1 MPTPFQLPP
10 LPDLPILAALPALR
24 TALATNARVVL
35 EAPPGAGKTTVV
47 PLVLLAAEWR
57 DPADKILV
65 LEPRQLAVRGAAAR
79 LAQLLGEPVGRTIGY
94 RVRLDSKVSQ
104 DTRVEVITEGI
115 LTRMIQ
121 DDPALEGVAAVVF
134 DEFHE
139 RSLNADLGLA
149 LTLDAQA
156 VLRPELR
163 ILIMSA
169 TLEAQRLGQW
179 LPAPMVSS
187 AGFLFPIETHY
198 LDPRRAAALPNRPRE
213 RLAELVP
220 RQVREALQKHAGDVL
235 VFLPGV
241 ADLQRVANKLT
252 DSLPDDTDLHLL
264 HGELPLEAQDA
275 ALRPARA
282 GRRKVILATSI
293 AETSLTIK
301 GVRVVVDGGYARVPR
316 FLPRTGFTTLETV
329 PVARAAAD
337 QRRGRAGR
345 LAPGTCYRLW
355 TEAEHHQLP
364 AHRPPEI
371 QTADL
376 SSLALEMALWGDSD
390 LRWIDAPPAAALGQ
404 ARELLVRLGALVIKN
419 SELIINNSVSP
430 LQLQQVEKQQNGASN
445 LQATSQD
452 DLAKIAEKNRVAN
465 NPITATAELLITN
478 YQLLITPTSHGRQ
491 LAKLGLPPRLGHLVV
506 RGQEL
511 QHGPAAA
518 ALAAL
523 LAERDLLRW
532 AAPTDTRPAPPDLR
546 LRLEALASG
555 RPPLPGL
562 ALHHATLHRVR
573 DVARHLQSRLGKSQS
588 SPAQHLTNSP
598 VGLLT
603 ALAYPDRIAQ
613 RETDGR
619 LRLITGQRVELRTE
633 DVDPQATFFAV
644 AHLAGQAATPRAT
657 LAAQLT
663 REELET
669 AFAEQITTT
678 DEVRFDPTTN
688 RVTGRRMR
696 RLGALL
702 LGETVIG
709 QPDAALVSQALL
721 GYLQEAGLSKLNWT
735 AGARQLQQ
743 RLQFVQ
749 YHFGTTSETEL
760 QNTDNQVRPPN
771 NPPTLTPAYPPTLP
785 YWPDFSDA
793 ALLADLPT
801 WLGPH
806 LAGLKTLDQVQR
818 LDLTEPLLARL
829 PGGWPQRQEL
839 DRLAPA
845 ALEVPSGSHITLD
858 YADPA
863 APVLAVKLQ
872 ELFGLTET
880 PAVGGGRVPL
890 LLHLLSPGGR
900 PAQVTRDLRS
910 FWEKGYFE
918 VRKDLK
924 GRYPKHPWP
933 DKPMEHIPTRLTKK
947 RLGNS

>member
-1 MPTPFQLPP
+1 M
-10 LPDLPILAALPALR
+10 
-24 TALATNARVVL
+24 
-35 EAPPGAGKTTVV
+35 
-47 PLVLLAAEWR
+47 LAAEWR
-57 DPADKILV
+57 GPQDKILV

-104 DTRVEVITEGI
+104 ATRVEVITEGI

-149 LTLDAQA
+149 LALDAQA

-163 ILIMSA
+163 ILLMSA

-179 LPAPMVSS
+179 LPAPVVSS
-187 AGFLFPIETHY
+187 AGFLFPIDTHY
-198 LDPRRAAALPNRPRE
+198 LDPRRAAALPNRPGE
-213 RLAELVP
+213 RLATLVP
-220 RQVREALQKHAGDVL
+220 AQVRAALGAHAVGDVL

-241 ADLQRVANKLT
+241 ADLQRCARAL
-252 DSLPDDTDLHLL
+252 DSLPDDIDLHLL
-264 HGELPLEAQDA
+264 HGELPLDAQDA

-293 AETSLTIK
+293 AETSLTIE
-301 GVRVVVDGGYARVPR
+301 GVRVVVDGGFARVPR
-316 FLPRTGFTTLETV
+316 FVPRTGFTTLETV

-364 AHRPPEI
+364 AHRAPEI
-371 QTADL
+371 QAADL
-376 SSLALEMALWGDSD
+376 SALALELALWGTTNPAD
-390 LRWIDAPPAAALGQ
+390 LRWLDAPPTAAYAQ
-404 ARELLVRLGALVIKN
+404 AQELLVRLGALEAIKN
-419 SELIINNSVSP
+419 EELKIKNESFSNSSNAESKPGQPTFNSQFLIFNSP
-430 LQLQQVEKQQNGASN
+430 LK
-445 LQATSQD
+445 
-452 DLAKIAEKNRVAN
+452 
-465 NPITATAELLITN
+465 PTA
-478 YQLLITPTSHGRQ
+478 HGRQ
-491 LAKLGLPPRLGHLVV
+491 LARLGLPPRLGHLVV

-511 QHGPAAA
+511 GQGPAAT

-532 AAPTDTRPAPPDLR
+532 ATPNDPRPLPPDLR

-555 RPPLPGL
+555 RAPLPGL
-562 ALHHATLHRVR
+562 ALHPATLQRVR
-573 DVARHLQSRLGKSQS
+573 DVARHLQSRQGPKGHLLIQS
-588 SPAQHLTNSP
+588 FTHSPI
-598 VGLLT
+598 GLLT
-603 ALAYPDRIAQ
+603 ALAYPDRVAQ

-619 LRLITGQRVELRTE
+619 LRLATGQRVELRTE
-633 DVDPQATFFAV
+633 DVDPQAEFFAV
-644 AHLAGQAATPRAT
+644 AHLAGTAAAPRAT
-657 LAAQLT
+657 LAAPVS

-678 DEVRFDPTTN
+678 DEVRYDPVAA
-688 RVTGRRMR
+688 RVTGRRVR
-696 RLGALL
+696 RLGALRL
-702 LGETVIG
+702 AETVIG
-709 QPDAALVSQALL
+709 QPDAALVAGALVA
-721 GYLQEAGLSKLNWT
+721 YLQEAGLGKLNWT
-735 AGARQLQQ
+735 PGARQLQQ
-743 RLQFVQ
+743 RLEFLRH
-749 YHFGTTSETEL
+749 HFPGPNGAENQSFPANQTLT
-760 QNTDNQVRPPN
+760 TDNQQLISN
-771 NPPTLTPAYPPTLP
+771 NEQLITSWPASDEATLLRELP
-785 YWPDFSDA
+785 Q
-793 ALLADLPT
+793 

-806 LAGLKTLDQVQR
+806 LAGLKSLDQVQR

-829 PGGWPQRQEL
+829 PGGWAQRQAL
-839 DRLAPA
+839 DRLAPT
-845 ALEVPSGSHITLD
+845 ALEVPSGSHVTLD
-858 YADPA
+858 YSEAA

-880 PAVGGGRVPL
+880 PTVAGGRVPL

-910 FWEKGYFE
+910 FWEKGYFD

-924 GRYPKHPWP
+924 GRYPRHPWP
-933 DKPMEHIPTRLTKK
+933 DKPMEHIPTKLTKK
-947 RLGNS
+947 RLENL

>member
-1 MPTPFQLPP
+1 MNPAFILPP
-10 LPDLPILAALPALR
+10 LPDLPIIAALPALR
-24 TALATNARVVL
+24 AALASHSRVVL

-47 PLVLLAAEWR
+47 PLELLAAEWR
-57 DPADKILV
+57 APQDKILV

-94 RVRLDSKVSQ
+94 RVRLDSKVSRE
-104 DTRVEVITEGI
+104 TRVEVITEGI

-149 LTLDAQA
+149 LALDAKA

-179 LPAPMVSS
+179 LPAPVVSS
-187 AGFLFPIETHY
+187 AGFLLPIDTHY
-198 LDPRRAAALPNRPRE
+198 LDPRRTSALPNKPAE

-220 RQVREALQKHAGDVL
+220 AQVRLALNTHAEGDIL

-241 ADLQRVANKLT
+241 GDLQRSARKLT
-252 DSLPDDTDLHLL
+252 DSLPDHVDLHLL
-264 HGELPLEAQDA
+264 HGELPLETQDA
-275 ALRPARA
+275 ALRPGRS

-293 AETSLTIK
+293 AETSLTIE
-301 GVRVVVDGGYARVPR
+301 GVRVVIDGGFARVPR
-316 FLPRTGFTTLETV
+316 FVPRTGFTTLETV

-355 TEAEHHQLP
+355 TEAEHHNLP

-371 QTADL
+371 HTADL
-376 SSLALEMALWGDSD
+376 SGLALELALWGTADPNG
-390 LRWIDAPPAAALGQ
+390 LRWLDVPPTAAFAQ
-404 ARELLVRLGALVIKN
+404 AQELLLRLGALEGIKN
-419 SELIINNSVSP
+419 DELKIKNGAAGNTEAAIKASNESPLFNSQFLIFNSVTKP
-430 LQLQQVEKQQNGASN
+430 
-445 LQATSQD
+445 
-452 DLAKIAEKNRVAN
+452 
-465 NPITATAELLITN
+465 TA
-478 YQLLITPTSHGRQ
+478 HGRK
-491 LAKLGLPPRLGHLVV
+491 LAALGLPPRLGHLVV
-506 RGQEL
+506 RGKEL
-511 QHGPAAA
+511 GHGAAAA

-562 ALHHATLHRVR
+562 ALHHATLQRVR
-573 DVARHLQSRLGKSQS
+573 DVARNLTSRLGLKSSTSAHQIIN
-588 SPAQHLTNSP
+588 ASP

-603 ALAYPDRIAQ
+603 ALAYPDRLAQ
-613 RETDGR
+613 RETHDR
-619 LRLITGQRVELRTE
+619 LRLVTGQRVSLNTT

-644 AHLAGQAATPRAT
+644 AHLAGTASAPRAT
-657 LAAQLT
+657 LAAPLGQD
-663 REELET
+663 ELEL
-669 AFAEQITTT
+669 AFADQIMTTE
-678 DEVRFDPTTN
+678 EVRYDPVAQ
-688 RVTGRRMR
+688 RVTGRRVR

-702 LGETVIG
+702 LEEKVIG
-709 QPDAALVSQALL
+709 QPNPALVARALL
-721 GYLQEAGLSKLNWT
+721 AYLQEAGLGKLNWT
-735 AGARQLQQ
+735 THARQLQQ
-743 RLQFVQ
+743 RLEFLRQ
-749 YHFGTTSETEL
+749 HFPGSEASDVTGE
-760 QNTDNQVRPPN
+760 PWPAFSEE
-771 NPPTLTPAYPPTLP
+771 TLTQE
-785 YWPDFSDA
+785 
-793 ALLADLPT
+793 LAE

-806 LAGLKTLDQVQR
+806 LTGLKTLADVQR

-829 PGGWPQRQEL
+829 PGGWAQRQAL
-839 DRLAPA
+839 DRLAPP
-845 ALEVPSGSHITLD
+845 ALEVPSGSHVTLD
-858 YADPA
+858 YSDPA

-880 PAVGGGRVPL
+880 PAVAGGRVPL

-910 FWEKGYFE
+910 FWERGYFD

-924 GRYPKHPWP
+924 GRYPRHPWP
-933 DKPMEHIPTRLTKK
+933 DKPMEHIPTKLTKK
-947 RLGNS
+947 RLGM

>member
-1 MPTPFQLPP
+1 MPNAFVLPP
-10 LPDLPILAALPALR
+10 LPDLPILAALPELR
-24 TALATNARVVL
+24 AALAAHSRVVL

-47 PLVLLAAEWR
+47 PLELLAAKWR
-57 DPADKILV
+57 NPDDKILV

-94 RVRLDSKVSQ
+94 RVRLDSKVSKE
-104 DTRVEVITEGI
+104 TRVEVITEGI

-121 DDPALEGVAAVVF
+121 EDPALEGVAAVVF

-149 LTLDAQA
+149 LALDAQA

-169 TLEAQRLGQW
+169 TLEAKRLGEW
-179 LPAPMVSS
+179 LPAPVVSS
-187 AGFLFPIETHY
+187 AGFLFPIDTHY
-198 LDPRRAAALPNRPRE
+198 LDPRRTSSLPNKPNE

-220 RQVREALQKHAGDVL
+220 AQVKLALNTHPEGDIL

-241 ADLQRVANKLT
+241 GDLQRSARKLE
-252 DSLPDDTDLHLL
+252 SLPDHIDLHLL
-264 HGELPLEAQDA
+264 HGELPLETQDA
-275 ALRPARA
+275 ALRPAKA

-293 AETSLTIK
+293 AETSLTIE
-301 GVRVVVDGGYARVPR
+301 GVRVVIDGGFARVPR
-316 FLPRTGFTTLETV
+316 FVPRTGFTTLETV

-345 LAPGTCYRLW
+345 LGPGTCYRLW
-355 TEAEHHQLP
+355 TEAEHHNLP

-371 QTADL
+371 HTADL
-376 SSLALEMALWGDSD
+376 SSLALELALWGAAEPTS
-390 LRWIDAPPAAALGQ
+390 LRWLDVPPTAAFGQ
-404 ARELLVRLGALVIKN
+404 ARELLLRLGALVGYEGTRVGGYEGIAAD
-419 SELIINNSVSP
+419 SPVS
-430 LQLQQVEKQQNGASN
+430 
-445 LQATSQD
+445 
-452 DLAKIAEKNRVAN
+452 
-465 NPITATAELLITN
+465 
-478 YQLLITPTSHGRQ
+478 TPTLLPSYPPTLKPTAHGRK
-491 LAKLGLPPRLGHLVV
+491 LAALGLPPRLGHLVV

-511 QHGPAAA
+511 GHGAAA
-518 ALAAL
+518 ASLAAL

-532 AAPTDTRPAPPDLR
+532 AAPTDTRSAPPDLR
-546 LRLEALASG
+546 LRLEALATG

-562 ALHHATLHRVR
+562 ALHHATLQRVR
-573 DVARHLQSRLGKSQS
+573 DVARNLTGRLGKTGN
-588 SPAQHLTNSP
+588 SPIHSFTHSP

-603 ALAYPDRIAQ
+603 ALAYPDRLAQ
-613 RETDGR
+613 RETPDR
-619 LRLITGQRVELRTE
+619 LRLVTGQRVSLNTT

-644 AHLAGQAATPRAT
+644 AHLAGTASAPRAT
-657 LAAQLT
+657 LAAPLGQD
-663 REELET
+663 ELEL
-669 AFAEQITTT
+669 AFADQITTT
-678 DEVRFDPTTN
+678 DEVRYDPATQ
-688 RVTGRRMR
+688 RVAGRRMR

-702 LGETVIG
+702 LDEKVIG
-709 QPDAALVSQALL
+709 QPDAALVARALL
-721 GYLQEAGLSKLNWT
+721 DYLQEAGVSKLNWT
-735 AGARQLQQ
+735 PAARQLQQ
-743 RLQFVQ
+743 RLEFLRL
-749 YHFGTTSETEL
+749 HFPTAETGL
-760 QNTDNQVRPPN
+760 TTDNEQ
-771 NPPTLTPAYPPTLP
+771 PTTIHWPAFDDATL
-785 YWPDFSDA
+785 A
-793 ALLADLPT
+793 RELAD

-806 LAGLKTLDQVQR
+806 LTGLKTLDQVQR
-818 LDLTEPLLARL
+818 LDLYEPLLARL
-829 PGGWPQRQEL
+829 PGGWQQRQEL

-858 YADPA
+858 YSDPA

-880 PAVGGGRVPL
+880 PTVAAGRVPL

-924 GRYPKHPWP
+924 GRYPRHPWP

-947 RLGNS
+947 RLG

>member
-1 MPTPFQLPP
+1 MPAFRLPP
-10 LPDLPILAALPALR
+10 FPQLPILDALPALR
-24 TALATNARVVL
+24 AALATSPRVVL

-47 PLVLLAAEWR
+47 PLELLTADWR

-65 LEPRQLAVRGAAAR
+65 LEPRQLAARAAAAR
-79 LAQLLGEPVGRTIGY
+79 LAQLLGEPVGQTVGY
-94 RVRLDSKVSQ
+94 RVRLDSKVSKA
-104 DTRVEVITEGI
+104 TRIEVITEGI

-121 DDPALEGVAAVVF
+121 DDPALEGVACVVF

-149 LTLDAQA
+149 LALDAQA

-163 ILIMSA
+163 ILLMSA

-179 LPAPMVSS
+179 LPAPVVSS
-187 AGFLFPIETHY
+187 AGFLFPIETFY
-198 LDPRRAAALPNRPRE
+198 LDPRRAAALPTKPGE
-213 RLAELVP
+213 RLAEAVP
-220 RQVREALQKHAGDVL
+220 PQVRQALVQHAGDVL

-241 ADLQRVANKLT
+241 GDLQRVARRLEN
-252 DSLPDDTDLHLL
+252 SLPDDTELHLL
-264 HGELPLEAQDA
+264 HGELPLETQNQ
-275 ALRPARA
+275 ALQPARN

-293 AETSLTIK
+293 AETSLTIE
-301 GVRVVVDGGYARVPR
+301 GVRVVIDGGFARVPR
-316 FLPRTGFTTLETV
+316 FVPRTGFTTLETV

-355 TEAEHHQLP
+355 TEAEHHNLP
-364 AHRPPEI
+364 AHRAPEI

-376 SSLALEMALWGDSD
+376 SSLVLEMALWGAQEPTS
-390 LRWIDAPPAAALGQ
+390 LRWIDVPPTAAVGQ
-404 ARELLVRLGALVIKN
+404 ARELLVRLGALEGVKSSGLRVKGFEESEAMTHSAEDPILN
-419 SELIINNSVSP
+419 SQPLTLNSSKP
-430 LQLQQVEKQQNGASN
+430 
-445 LQATSQD
+445 
-452 DLAKIAEKNRVAN
+452 
-465 NPITATAELLITN
+465 
-478 YQLLITPTSHGRQ
+478 TPHGRK
-491 LAKLGLPPRLGHLVV
+491 LAALGLPPRLGHLVV

-511 QHGPAAA
+511 GHGPAAA

-532 AAPTDTRPAPPDLR
+532 DQPNDPRPLPPDLR

-562 ALHHATLHRVR
+562 ALHHATLQRVR
-573 DVARHLQSRLGKSQS
+573 DVARNLTGRLKSGIASADVPS
-588 SPAQHLTNSP
+588 SSTSAHQTISTSSI
-598 VGLLT
+598 GLLT
-603 ALAYPDRIAQ
+603 ALAYPDRLAQ
-613 RETDGR
+613 RETHDR
-619 LRLITGQRVELRTE
+619 LRLITGQRVSLKTE
-633 DVDPQATFFAV
+633 DVDAQAEFFAV
-644 AHLAGQAATPRAT
+644 AHLAGTSAAPKAM
-657 LAAQLT
+657 LAASIS

-669 AFAEQITTT
+669 AFAEQIMTSE
-678 DEVRFDPTTN
+678 EVRFDPATQ
-688 RVTGRRMR
+688 RVTGRRVR

-702 LGETVIG
+702 LAESVIG
-709 QPDAALVSQALL
+709 QPDGALVAQALVAH
-721 GYLQEAGLSKLNWT
+721 LQETGLHKLNWS
-735 AGARQLQQ
+735 ARARQLQQ
-743 RLQFVQ
+743 RLEFLRQHLGQ
-749 YHFGTTSETEL
+749 LAMNNEQLSSNNQRPIPNT
-760 QNTDNQVRPPN
+760 QN
-771 NPPTLTPAYPPTLP
+771 PTPDL
-785 YWPDFSDA
+785 WPDFSDA
-793 ALLADLPT
+793 ALLADLPA

-806 LAGLKTLDQVQR
+806 LLGLKTLDQVQR
-818 LDLTEPLLARL
+818 LDLHDFLLDRL

-858 YADPA
+858 YSDPA

-880 PAVGGGRVPL
+880 PTVGGGRVPL

-924 GRYPKHPWP
+924 GKYPRHPWP

-947 RLGNS
+947 RLGHGS

>member
-1 MPTPFQLPP
+1 MPNAFVLPP
-10 LPDLPILAALPALR
+10 LPDLPIIAALPELR
-24 TALATNARVVL
+24 AALAAHSRVVL

-47 PLVLLAAEWR
+47 PLELLAAEWR
-57 DPADKILV
+57 NPEDKILV

-94 RVRLDSKVSQ
+94 RVRLDSKVSRE
-104 DTRVEVITEGI
+104 TRVEVITEGI

-149 LTLDAQA
+149 LALDAQA

-179 LPAPMVSS
+179 LPAPVVSS

-198 LDPRRAAALPNRPRE
+198 LDPRRAAALPNKPNE

-220 RQVREALQKHAGDVL
+220 AQVKAALNAHPEGDIL

-241 ADLQRVANKLT
+241 GDLQRSARKLE
-252 DSLPDDTDLHLL
+252 SLPDHVDLHLL

-275 ALRPARA
+275 ALRPVGS

-293 AETSLTIK
+293 AETSLTIE
-301 GVRVVVDGGYARVPR
+301 GVRVVIDGGFARVPR
-316 FLPRTGFTTLETV
+316 FVPRTGFTTLETV

-355 TEAEHHQLP
+355 TEAEHHNLP

-371 QTADL
+371 HTADL
-376 SSLALEMALWGDSD
+376 SSLALELALWGATEPTS
-390 LRWIDAPPAAALGQ
+390 LRWLDVPPAAAFAQ
-404 ARELLVRLGALVIKN
+404 ATELLLRLGALIAD
-419 SELIINNSVSP
+419 S
-430 LQLQQVEKQQNGASN
+430 
-445 LQATSQD
+445 TT
-452 DLAKIAEKNRVAN
+452 AK
-465 NPITATAELLITN
+465 P
-478 YQLLITPTSHGRQ
+478 TPHGRQ
-491 LAKLGLPPRLGHLVV
+491 LAALGLPPRLGHLVV

-511 QHGPAAA
+511 GHGPAAA
-518 ALAAL
+518 SLAAL

-532 AAPTDTRPAPPDLR
+532 AALTDTRPAPPDLR

-555 RPPLPGL
+555 RLPLPGL
-562 ALHHATLHRVR
+562 ALHHATLQRAR
-573 DVARHLQSRLGKSQS
+573 DVARNLTGRLGKSAS
-588 SPAQHLTNSP
+588 SPTYSIAQAP

-603 ALAYPDRIAQ
+603 ALAYPDRLAQ
-613 RETDGR
+613 RETHDR
-619 LRLITGQRVELRTE
+619 LRLVTGQRVSLNTT

-644 AHLAGQAATPRAT
+644 AHLAGTASAPRAT
-657 LAAQLT
+657 LAAPLGQD
-663 REELET
+663 ELEL
-669 AFAEQITTT
+669 AFADQITTT
-678 DEVRFDPTTN
+678 DEVRYDAASQ
-688 RVTGRRMR
+688 RVTGRRVR

-702 LGETVIG
+702 LDEKIIG
-709 QPDAALVSQALL
+709 QPDAALVARALL
-721 GYLQEAGLSKLNWT
+721 DYLQEAGVSKLNWT
-735 AGARQLQQ
+735 PAARQLQQ
-743 RLQFVQ
+743 RLEFLRQ
-749 YHFGTTSETEL
+749 HFPATESSE
-760 QNTDNQVRPPN
+760 PW
-771 NPPTLTPAYPPTLP
+771 PAYDDATL
-785 YWPDFSDA
+785 A
-793 ALLADLPT
+793 EEMAE

-806 LAGLKTLDQVQR
+806 LNGLKTLDQVQR
-818 LDLTEPLLARL
+818 LDLYEPLLARL
-829 PGGWPQRQEL
+829 PGGWNQRQEL

-858 YADPA
+858 YSDPA

-880 PAVGGGRVPL
+880 PTVAAGRVAL

-924 GRYPKHPWP
+924 GRYPRHPWP

-947 RLGNS
+947 RLGQ

>member
-1 MPTPFQLPP
+1 MNKPFVLPP
-10 LPDLPILAALPALR
+10 LPDLPIIAALPALR
-24 TALATNARVVL
+24 AALATNSRVVL

-47 PLVLLAAEWR
+47 PLELLAAEWR
-57 DPADKILV
+57 HPGDKILV

-94 RVRLDSKVSQ
+94 RVRLDSKVSK

-149 LTLDAQA
+149 LALDAQA

-179 LPAPMVSS
+179 LPAPVVSS
-187 AGFLFPIETHY
+187 AGFLFPIDTHY
-198 LDPRRAAALPNRPRE
+198 LDPRRASALPNKPNE

-220 RQVREALQKHAGDVL
+220 KQVREALATHEGDIL

-241 ADLQRVANKLT
+241 GDLQRSVRKLE
-252 DSLPDDTDLHLL
+252 SLADNIDLHLL
-264 HGELPLEAQDA
+264 HGELPLETQDA
-275 ALRPARA
+275 ALRPAKA

-293 AETSLTIK
+293 AETSLTIE
-301 GVRVVVDGGYARVPR
+301 GVRVVIDGGFARVPR
-316 FLPRTGFTTLETV
+316 FVPRTGFTTLETV

-345 LAPGTCYRLW
+345 LGPGTCYRLW
-355 TEAEHHQLP
+355 TEAEHHHLP

-371 QTADL
+371 HTADL
-376 SSLALEMALWGDSD
+376 SSLALELALWGATEPTS
-390 LRWIDAPPAAALGQ
+390 LRWLDVPPAAAFSQ
-404 ARELLVRLGALVIKN
+404 AQELLVRLGAL
-419 SELIINNSVSP
+419 SELKVRSEELRVDANSPTLHSS
-430 LQLQQVEKQQNGASN
+430 LLTFNS
-445 LQATSQD
+445 
-452 DLAKIAEKNRVAN
+452 AK
-465 NPITATAELLITN
+465 P
-478 YQLLITPTSHGRQ
+478 TPHGRK
-491 LAKLGLPPRLGHLVV
+491 LAALGLPPRLGHLVV

-511 QHGPAAA
+511 GHGAAA
-518 ALAAL
+518 ASLAAL

-546 LRLEALASG
+546 LRLEALQSG

-562 ALHHATLHRVR
+562 ALHHATLQRVR
-573 DVARHLQSRLGKSQS
+573 DVARNLTGRLGKPAHPPTHQS
-588 SPAQHLTNSP
+588 THPP

-603 ALAYPDRIAQ
+603 ALAYPDRLAQ
-613 RETDGR
+613 RETPDR
-619 LRLITGQRVELRTE
+619 LRLITGQRVSLNTT

-644 AHLAGQAATPRAT
+644 AHLAGTASAPRAT
-657 LAAQLT
+657 LAAPLDQ
-663 REELET
+663 EELEL
-669 AFAEQITTT
+669 AFADQITTT
-678 DEVRFDPTTN
+678 DEVRYDTTTQ
-688 RVTGRRMR
+688 RVTGRRVR

-702 LGETVIG
+702 LDEKVIG
-709 QPDAALVSQALL
+709 QPEPALVARALL
-721 GYLQEAGLSKLNWT
+721 AYLQEAGVSKLNWT
-735 AGARQLQQ
+735 PAARQLQQ
-743 RLQFVQ
+743 RLAFLQQ
-749 YHFGTTSETEL
+749 HFPAPAPGLT
-760 QNTDNQVRPPN
+760 TDNEQQTTTAWPAFDDA
-771 NPPTLTPAYPPTLP
+771 TL
-785 YWPDFSDA
+785 
-793 ALLADLPT
+793 ALELAD
-801 WLGPH
+801 WLGSH

-818 LDLTEPLLARL
+818 LDLYEPLLARL
-829 PGGWPQRQEL
+829 PGGWNQRQEL

-858 YADPA
+858 YSDAA

-880 PAVGGGRVPL
+880 PTVAAGRVPL

-924 GRYPKHPWP
+924 GRYPRHPWP

-947 RLGNS
+947 RLG

>member
-1 MPTPFQLPP
+1 MPNAFVLPP
-10 LPDLPILAALPALR
+10 LPDLPILAALPELMA
-24 TALATNARVVL
+24 ALATHPRVVL

-47 PLVLLAAEWR
+47 PLALLAAAWR
-57 DPADKILV
+57 NPDDKILV

-104 DTRVEVITEGI
+104 ETRVEVITEGI

-149 LTLDAQA
+149 LALDAQA
-156 VLRPELR
+156 VLRDDLR

-179 LPAPMVSS
+179 LPAPVVSS
-187 AGFLFPIETHY
+187 AGFLFPIDTHY
-198 LDPRRAAALPNRPRE
+198 LDPRRASTLPNKPAE

-220 RQVREALQKHAGDVL
+220 AQVKAALNTHLEGDIL

-241 ADLQRVANKLT
+241 GDLQRSARKLENALA
-252 DSLPDDTDLHLL
+252 DNIDLHLL
-264 HGELPLEAQDA
+264 HGELPLETQDA
-275 ALRPARA
+275 ALRPSKA

-293 AETSLTIK
+293 AETSLTIE
-301 GVRVVVDGGYARVPR
+301 GVRVVIDGGFARVPR
-316 FLPRTGFTTLETV
+316 FVPRTGFTTLETV

-355 TEAEHHQLP
+355 TEAEHHNLP

-376 SSLALEMALWGDSD
+376 SSLALELALWGTAEPTA
-390 LRWIDAPPAAALGQ
+390 LRWLDVPPAAAYGQ
-404 ARELLVRLGALVIKN
+404 ARELLLRLGAVDASLDEELRTKN
-419 SELIINNSVSP
+419 EELSAGSTGSNSSF
-430 LQLQQVEKQQNGASN
+430 
-445 LQATSQD
+445 
-452 DLAKIAEKNRVAN
+452 
-465 NPITATAELLITN
+465 LIPHSS
-478 YQLLITPTSHGRQ
+478 LKVKPTPHGRQ
-491 LAKLGLPPRLGHLVV
+491 LAALGLPPRLGHLVV

-511 QHGPAAA
+511 GHGAAA
-518 ALAAL
+518 ASLAAL

-562 ALHHATLHRVR
+562 ALHHATLQRVR
-573 DVARHLQSRLGKSQS
+573 DVARNLMGRLKSTN
-588 SPAQHLTNSP
+588 SPVHNFTNSP

-603 ALAYPDRIAQ
+603 ALAYPDRLAQ
-613 RETDGR
+613 RETHDR
-619 LRLITGQRVELRTE
+619 LRLVTGQRVSLNTT

-644 AHLAGQAATPRAT
+644 AHLAGTASAPRAT
-657 LAAQLT
+657 LAAPLGQD
-663 REELET
+663 ELEL
-669 AFAEQITTT
+669 AFADQITTT
-678 DEVRFDPTTN
+678 DEVRYDPATQ
-688 RVTGRRMR
+688 RVTGRRVR

-702 LGETVIG
+702 LEEKVIG
-709 QPDAALVSQALL
+709 QPDPKLVAQALL
-721 GYLQEAGLSKLNWT
+721 AYLQEAGVNKLNWT
-735 AGARQLQQ
+735 DSARQLQQ
-743 RLQFVQ
+743 RLEFLRQ
-749 YHFGTTSETEL
+749 YFPSTETTEAEKQWPPFDDETLSQEL
-760 QNTDNQVRPPN
+760 
-771 NPPTLTPAYPPTLP
+771 AE
-785 YWPDFSDA
+785 
-793 ALLADLPT
+793 

-806 LAGLKTLDQVQR
+806 LTGLKTLDQVQR
-818 LDLTEPLLARL
+818 LDLFEPLLARL
-829 PGGWPQRQEL
+829 PGGWNQRQEL

-858 YADPA
+858 YSDPA

-880 PAVGGGRVPL
+880 PTVAAGRVPL

-947 RLGNS
+947 RLGQ

>member
-1 MPTPFQLPP
+1 MNKPFVLPP
-10 LPDLPILAALPALR
+10 LPALPIIAALPALR
-24 TALATNARVVL
+24 AALATHSRVVL

-47 PLVLLAAEWR
+47 PLELLTAEWR
-57 DPADKILV
+57 NPADKILV
-65 LEPRQLAVRGAAAR
+65 LEPRQLAVRGAATR

-94 RVRLDSKVSQ
+94 RVRLDSKVSR

-121 DDPALEGVAAVVF
+121 DDPALEGVAAVIF

-149 LTLDAQA
+149 LALDAQA

-179 LPAPMVSS
+179 LPAPVVSS
-187 AGFLFPIETHY
+187 AGFLFPIDTHY
-198 LDPRRAAALPNRPRE
+198 LDPRRAVSGKASALPSKPAE

-220 RQVREALQKHAGDVL
+220 AQVKLALNTHAEGDIL

-241 ADLQRVANKLT
+241 GDLQRSARKLT
-252 DSLPDDTDLHLL
+252 GALADNVDLHLL
-264 HGELPLEAQDA
+264 HGELPLETQDA
-275 ALRPARA
+275 ALRPAKA

-293 AETSLTIK
+293 AETSLTIE
-301 GVRVVVDGGYARVPR
+301 GVRVVIDGGFARVPR
-316 FLPRTGFTTLETV
+316 FVPRTGFTTLETV

-355 TEAEHHQLP
+355 TEAEHYNLP

-371 QTADL
+371 QSADL
-376 SSLALEMALWGDSD
+376 SSLALELALWGATDPAS
-390 LRWIDAPPAAALGQ
+390 LRWLDVPPAAAVAQ
-404 ARELLVRLGALVIKN
+404 AQELLLRLGAV
-419 SELIINNSVSP
+419 SELRVKREELRVEGDFPTAFSTLDSSLLTRNSLKP
-430 LQLQQVEKQQNGASN
+430 
-445 LQATSQD
+445 
-452 DLAKIAEKNRVAN
+452 
-465 NPITATAELLITN
+465 
-478 YQLLITPTSHGRQ
+478 TPHGRK
-491 LAKLGLPPRLGHLVV
+491 LAALGLPPRLGHLVV

-511 QHGPAAA
+511 GHGPAAA

-546 LRLEALASG
+546 LRLEALTSG

-562 ALHHATLHRVR
+562 ALHHATLQRVR
-573 DVARHLQSRLGKSQS
+573 EVARNLTGRLGAKESS
-588 SPAQHLTNSP
+588 SPHQLTTSP

-603 ALAYPDRIAQ
+603 ALAYPDRLAQ
-613 RETDGR
+613 RETPDR
-619 LRLITGQRVELRTE
+619 LRLVTGQRVSLNTT

-644 AHLAGQAATPRAT
+644 AHLAGTASAPRAT
-657 LAAQLT
+657 LAAPLGQD
-663 REELET
+663 ELEL
-669 AFAEQITTT
+669 AFADQITTT
-678 DEVRFDPTTN
+678 DEVRYDAATQ
-688 RVTGRRMR
+688 RVTGRRVR

-702 LGETVIG
+702 LDEKAIG
-709 QPDAALVSQALL
+709 QPDAALVVKALL
-721 GYLQEAGLSKLNWT
+721 AYLREAGLSKLTWSP
-735 AGARQLQQ
+735 AARQLQQ
-743 RLQFVQ
+743 RLEFLRL
-749 YHFGTTSETEL
+749 HFPATESSEPWPAF
-760 QNTDNQVRPPN
+760 DDAM
-771 NPPTLTPAYPPTLP
+771 LT
-785 YWPDFSDA
+785 WE
-793 ALLADLPT
+793 LAD

-806 LAGLKTLDQVQR
+806 LTGLKTLDQVQR
-818 LDLTEPLLARL
+818 LDLCEPLLARL

-858 YADPA
+858 YSDPA

-880 PAVGGGRVPL
+880 PTVAAGRVPL

-924 GRYPKHPWP
+924 GRYPRHPWP

-947 RLGNS
+947 RLGQ

>member
-1 MPTPFQLPP
+1 VNKPFVLPP
-10 LPDLPILAALPALR
+10 LPNLPILAALPELR
-24 TALATNARVVL
+24 AALAAHPRVVL

-47 PLVLLAAEWR
+47 PLELLAAEWR
-57 DPADKILV
+57 NPADKILV

-94 RVRLDSKVSQ
+94 RVRLDSKVSK
-104 DTRVEVITEGI
+104 DTRIEVITEGI

-149 LTLDAQA
+149 LALDAQA

-179 LPAPMVSS
+179 LPAPVVSS
-187 AGFLFPIETHY
+187 AGFLFPIATHY
-198 LDPRRAAALPNRPRE
+198 LDPRRASVLPTKPNE

-220 RQVREALQKHAGDVL
+220 KQVREALATHEGDIL

-241 ADLQRVANKLT
+241 GDLQRSARKLE
-252 DSLPDDTDLHLL
+252 SLPDNVDLHLL
-264 HGELPLEAQDA
+264 HGELPLETQDA
-275 ALRPARA
+275 ALRPAQV

-293 AETSLTIK
+293 AETSLTIE
-301 GVRVVVDGGYARVPR
+301 GVRVVIDGGFARVPR
-316 FLPRTGFTTLETV
+316 FVPRTGFTTLETV

-355 TEAEHHQLP
+355 TEAEHHNLP

-371 QTADL
+371 HTADL
-376 SSLALEMALWGDSD
+376 SSLALELALWGATEPTS
-390 LRWIDAPPAAALGQ
+390 LRWLDVPPAAAFAQ
-404 ARELLVRLGALVIKN
+404 AQELLVRLGALDASLN
-419 SELIINNSVSP
+419 EELPTGSTSNNSSF
-430 LQLQQVEKQQNGASN
+430 LILNSSLK
-445 LQATSQD
+445 
-452 DLAKIAEKNRVAN
+452 AK
-465 NPITATAELLITN
+465 P
-478 YQLLITPTSHGRQ
+478 TPHGRK
-491 LAKLGLPPRLGHLVV
+491 LAALGLPPRLGHLVV

-511 QHGPAAA
+511 GHGPAAA
-518 ALAAL
+518 SLAAL

-532 AAPTDTRPAPPDLR
+532 ASPTDTRPAPPDLR
-546 LRLEALASG
+546 LRLEALQSG

-562 ALHHATLHRVR
+562 ALHHATLQRVR
-573 DVARHLQSRLGKSQS
+573 DVARNLTGRLSKTGNP
-588 SPAQHLTNSP
+588 PAHQFTNP
-598 VGLLT
+598 LVGLLT

-613 RETDGR
+613 RETSDR
-619 LRLITGQRVELRTE
+619 LRLITGQRVSLNTT

-644 AHLAGQAATPRAT
+644 AHLAGTASAPRAT
-657 LAAQLT
+657 LAAPLDQ
-663 REELET
+663 EELEL
-669 AFAEQITTT
+669 AFADQITTT
-678 DEVRFDPTTN
+678 EEVSYNIDN
-688 RVTGRRMR
+688 HRVIGKRVR

-702 LGETVIG
+702 LDEKVIG
-709 QPDAALVSQALL
+709 QPDAALVSRALL
-721 GYLQEAGLSKLNWT
+721 DYLQEAGVSKLNWT
-735 AGARQLQQ
+735 LAARQLQQ
-743 RLQFVQ
+743 RLAFLRQ
-749 YHFGTTSETEL
+749 HF
-760 QNTDNQVRPPN
+760 
-771 NPPTLTPAYPPTLP
+771 PA
-785 YWPDFSDA
+785 SDA
-793 ALLADLPT
+793 AEPWPAFDDATLARELPD
-801 WLGPH
+801 WFGPH
-806 LAGLKTLDQVQR
+806 LTGLKTLDQVQR
-818 LDLTEPLLARL
+818 LDLYEPLLARL
-829 PGGWPQRQEL
+829 PDGWSQRQEL
-839 DRLAPA
+839 EHLAPT

-858 YADPA
+858 YSDPT

-880 PAVGGGRVPL
+880 PTVAAGRVPL

-924 GRYPKHPWP
+924 NRYPRHPWP

-947 RLGNS
+947 RLGQ

>member
-1 MPTPFQLPP
+1 MNPAFSLPP

-24 TALATNARVVL
+24 AALAAHSRVVL

-47 PLVLLAAEWR
+47 PLELLAAPWR
-57 DPADKILV
+57 RPQDKILV

-94 RVRLDSKVSQ
+94 RVRLDSKVSKE
-104 DTRVEVITEGI
+104 TRVEVITEGI

-149 LTLDAQA
+149 LALDAQA

-179 LPAPMVSS
+179 LPAPVVSS
-187 AGFLFPIETHY
+187 AGFLFPIDTHY
-198 LDPRRAAALPNRPRE
+198 LDPRRASALPNKPNE

-220 RQVREALQKHAGDVL
+220 AQVRAALHAHPEGDIL

-241 ADLQRVANKLT
+241 GDLQRSARKLA
-252 DSLPDDTDLHLL
+252 DALADTVDLHLL
-264 HGELPLEAQDA
+264 HGELPLETQDA

-293 AETSLTIK
+293 AETSLTIE
-301 GVRVVVDGGYARVPR
+301 GVRVVIDGGFARVPR
-316 FLPRTGFTTLETV
+316 FVPRTGFTTLETV

-355 TEAEHHQLP
+355 TEAEHHNLP

-371 QTADL
+371 HTADL
-376 SSLALEMALWGDSD
+376 SSLVLELALWGAAEPTS
-390 LRWIDAPPAAALGQ
+390 LRWLDVPPAAAFAQ
-404 ARELLVRLGALVIKN
+404 AKDLLLRLGALENEELGIRNEELRMNNEELGANQFN
-419 SELIINNSVSP
+419 SSFLIPHSS
-430 LQLQQVEKQQNGASN
+430 LKLK
-445 LQATSQD
+445 T
-452 DLAKIAEKNRVAN
+452 K
-465 NPITATAELLITN
+465 
-478 YQLLITPTSHGRQ
+478 PTSHGRQ
-491 LAKLGLPPRLGHLVV
+491 LAALGLPPRLGHLVV

-511 QHGPAAA
+511 GHGAAA
-518 ALAAL
+518 GALAAL

-532 AAPTDTRPAPPDLR
+532 ASPSDTRPAPPDLR
-546 LRLEALASG
+546 LRLEALESG

-562 ALHHATLHRVR
+562 ALHHATLQRVR
-573 DVARHLQSRLGKSQS
+573 DVARNLAGRMGSKEPLLSRSV
-588 SPAQHLTNSP
+588 AQSP

-603 ALAYPDRIAQ
+603 ALAYPDRLAQ
-613 RETDGR
+613 RETHDR
-619 LRLITGQRVELRTE
+619 LRLVTGQRVSLNTT
-633 DVDPQATFFAV
+633 DVDPQAEFFAV
-644 AHLAGQAATPRAT
+644 AHLAGTASAPRAT
-657 LAAQLT
+657 LAAPLG
-663 REELET
+663 RDELEL
-669 AFAEQITTT
+669 AFADQITTT
-678 DEVRFDPTTN
+678 DEVRYDPATQ
-688 RVTGRRMR
+688 RVTGRRVR
-696 RLGALL
+696 RLSALL
-702 LGETVIG
+702 LAETVIG
-709 QPDAALVSQALL
+709 QPNPTLVGHALL
-721 GYLQEAGLSKLNWT
+721 AYLQEAGLSKLSWP
-735 AGARQLQQ
+735 AEARQLQQ
-743 RLQFVQ
+743 RLEFVRQ
-749 YHFGTTSETEL
+749 HFPPSETTADTERWPACDDETLAQEL
-760 QNTDNQVRPPN
+760 P
-771 NPPTLTPAYPPTLP
+771 L
-785 YWPDFSDA
+785 
-793 ALLADLPT
+793 

-806 LAGLKTLDQVQR
+806 LTGLKTLADVQR

-829 PGGWPQRQEL
+829 PGGWSQRQTL

-845 ALEVPSGSHITLD
+845 ALEVPSGSLITLD
-858 YADPA
+858 YSDPI

-880 PAVGGGRVPL
+880 PTVAGGRVPL

-947 RLGNS
+947 RLGW

>member
-1 MPTPFQLPP
+1 M
-10 LPDLPILAALPALR
+10 AALPALQA
-24 TALATNARVVL
+24 ALAAHSRVVL

-47 PLVLLAAEWR
+47 PLVLLAAAWR
-57 DPADKILV
+57 APTDKVLV

-94 RVRLDSKVSQ
+94 RVRLDSKVSRE
-104 DTRVEVITEGI
+104 TRVEVITEGI
-115 LTRMIQ
+115 LTRMLQ

-149 LTLDAQA
+149 LALDAQA

-179 LPAPMVSS
+179 LAAPVVSS
-187 AGFLFPIETHY
+187 AGFLFPIDTHY
-198 LDPRRAAALPNRPRE
+198 LDPRRASALPTKPNE

-220 RQVREALQKHAGDVL
+220 AQVRAALHTHPAGDVL

-241 ADLQRVANKLT
+241 GDLQRSARKLT
-252 DSLPDDTDLHLL
+252 DSLADTVDLHLL
-264 HGELPLEAQDA
+264 HGELPLETQDA

-293 AETSLTIK
+293 AETSLTIE
-301 GVRVVVDGGYARVPR
+301 GVQVVIDGGFARVPR
-316 FLPRTGFTTLETV
+316 FVPRTGFTTLETV

-345 LAPGTCYRLW
+345 LGPGTCYRLW
-355 TEAEHHQLP
+355 TEAEHHNLP

-371 QTADL
+371 HTADL
-376 SSLALEMALWGDSD
+376 SGLVLEMALWGATEAAG
-390 LRWIDAPPAAALGQ
+390 LRWLDVPPAAAYAQ
-404 ARELLVRLGALVIKN
+404 AQELLLRLGALEGVKN
-419 SELIINNSVSP
+419 GESAPPRSAESPSGFNPAVSTFHSLRP
-430 LQLQQVEKQQNGASN
+430 
-445 LQATSQD
+445 
-452 DLAKIAEKNRVAN
+452 
-465 NPITATAELLITN
+465 
-478 YQLLITPTSHGRQ
+478 TPHGRQ
-491 LAKLGLPPRLGHLVV
+491 LAALGLPPRLGHLVV

-511 QHGPAAA
+511 GHGAAAA

-532 AAPTDTRPAPPDLR
+532 AAPTDPRPAPPDLR

-562 ALHHATLHRVR
+562 ALHHATLQRVR
-573 DVARHLQSRLGKSQS
+573 DVARNLTGRLGKPTGS
-588 SPAQHLTNSP
+588 AQAAALSLAP

-603 ALAYPDRIAQ
+603 ALAYPDRLAQ
-613 RETDGR
+613 RETPDR
-619 LRLITGQRVELRTE
+619 LRLVTGQRVSLNTNE
-633 DVDPQATFFAV
+633 VDPQAEFFAV
-644 AHLAGQAATPRAT
+644 AHLAGTASAPRAT
-657 LAAQLT
+657 LAAPLG
-663 REELET
+663 REELAL
-669 AFAEQITTT
+669 AFAAQIITT
-678 DEVRFDPTTN
+678 DEVRYDPSAQ
-688 RVTGRRMR
+688 RVVGRRVQ

-702 LGETVIG
+702 LAEAVIG
-709 QPDAALVSQALL
+709 QPDAALVATALL
-721 GYLQEAGLSKLNWT
+721 AHLQEAGVGKLNWT

-743 RLQFVQ
+743 RLEFLRQQFPAP
-749 YHFGTTSETEL
+749 TPADASAETWAAFDDE
-760 QNTDNQVRPPN
+760 
-771 NPPTLTPAYPPTLP
+771 TLTRE
-785 YWPDFSDA
+785 
-793 ALLADLPT
+793 LAE

-806 LAGLKTLDQVQR
+806 LLGLKTLAEVQR

-829 PGGWPQRQEL
+829 PGGWGQRQAL

-845 ALEVPSGSHITLD
+845 ALEVPSGSHVALD
-858 YADPA
+858 YSNPS

-880 PAVGGGRVPL
+880 PTVAGGRVPL

-924 GRYPKHPWP
+924 GRYPRHPWP
-933 DKPMEHIPTRLTKK
+933 DKPMEHIPTKLTKK
-947 RLGNS
+947 RLGG

>member
-1 MPTPFQLPP
+1 MPNAFVLPH
-10 LPDLPILAALPALR
+10 LLNLPILAALPELR
-24 TALATNARVVL
+24 AALAAHSRVVL

-47 PLVLLAAEWR
+47 PLELLAAEWR
-57 DPADKILV
+57 NPDDKILV

-94 RVRLDSKVSQ
+94 RVRLDSKVSRE
-104 DTRVEVITEGI
+104 TRVEVITEGI

-149 LTLDAQA
+149 LALDAQA

-179 LPAPMVSS
+179 LPAPVVSS
-187 AGFLFPIETHY
+187 AGFLFPIDTHY
-198 LDPRRAAALPNRPRE
+198 LDPRRASALPNKPNE

-220 RQVREALQKHAGDVL
+220 AQVKIALSTHAEGDIL

-241 ADLQRVANKLT
+241 GDLQRSARKLQ
-252 DSLPDDTDLHLL
+252 DSLPKHVDLHLL
-264 HGELPLEAQDA
+264 HGELPLEIQDA
-275 ALRPARA
+275 ALRPVGS

-293 AETSLTIK
+293 AETSLTIE
-301 GVRVVVDGGYARVPR
+301 GVRVVIDGGFARVPR
-316 FLPRTGFTTLETV
+316 FVPRTGFTTLETV

-345 LAPGTCYRLW
+345 LGPGTCYRLW
-355 TEAEHHQLP
+355 TEAEHHNLP

-371 QTADL
+371 HTADL
-376 SSLALEMALWGDSD
+376 SSLALELALWGAAEPTG
-390 LRWIDAPPAAALGQ
+390 LRWLDVPPAAAFAQ
-404 ARELLVRLGALVIKN
+404 ATDLLLRLGAV
-419 SELIINNSVSP
+419 
-430 LQLQQVEKQQNGASN
+430 VEHKSGA
-445 LQATSQD
+445 Q
-452 DLAKIAEKNRVAN
+452 
-465 NPITATAELLITN
+465 PTA
-478 YQLLITPTSHGRQ
+478 HGRK
-491 LAKLGLPPRLGHLVV
+491 LAALGLPPRLGHLVV
-506 RGQEL
+506 RGHEL
-511 QHGPAAA
+511 GHGAAA
-518 ALAAL
+518 ASLAAL

-562 ALHHATLHRVR
+562 ALHHATLQRVR
-573 DVARHLQSRLGKSQS
+573 DVARNLTGRLGKAGNSPIHQS
-588 SPAQHLTNSP
+588 ANPP

-603 ALAYPDRIAQ
+603 ALAYPDRLAQ
-613 RETDGR
+613 RETHDR
-619 LRLITGQRVELRTE
+619 LRLVTGQRVSLNTT

-644 AHLAGQAATPRAT
+644 AHLAGTASAPRAT
-657 LAAQLT
+657 LAAPLGQD
-663 REELET
+663 ELEL
-669 AFAEQITTT
+669 AFADQITTT
-678 DEVRFDPTTN
+678 DEVRYDATTQ
-688 RVTGRRMR
+688 RVTGRRVR

-702 LGETVIG
+702 LDEKVIG
-709 QPDAALVSQALL
+709 QPDAALVVRALL
-721 GYLQEAGLSKLNWT
+721 DYLQEAGVSKLNWT
-735 AGARQLQQ
+735 PAARQLQQ
-743 RLQFVQ
+743 RLEFMRQ
-749 YHFGTTSETEL
+749 HFPATDATEIWPASDDTTLAQE
-760 QNTDNQVRPPN
+760 
-771 NPPTLTPAYPPTLP
+771 
-785 YWPDFSDA
+785 
-793 ALLADLPT
+793 LAD

-806 LAGLKTLDQVQR
+806 LTGLKTLDQVQR
-818 LDLTEPLLARL
+818 LDLFEPLLARL
-829 PGGWPQRQEL
+829 PGGWQQRQEL

-845 ALEVPSGSHITLD
+845 ALEVPSGSHITLN
-858 YADPA
+858 YSDPTT
-863 APVLAVKLQ
+863 PVLAVKLQ

-880 PAVGGGRVPL
+880 PTVAAGRVPL

-924 GRYPKHPWP
+924 NRYPRHPWP
-933 DKPMEHIPTRLTKK
+933 DKPMEHIPTKLTKK
-947 RLGNS
+947 RLGP

>member
-1 MPTPFQLPP
+1 MPFVLPP
-10 LPDLPILAALPALR
+10 LPDLPIIAALPELR
-24 TALATNARVVL
+24 AALAAHSRVVL

-47 PLVLLAAEWR
+47 PLELLAAAWR
-57 DPADKILV
+57 HPDDKILV

-94 RVRLDSKVSQ
+94 RVRLDSKVSRE
-104 DTRVEVITEGI
+104 TRVEVITEGI

-149 LTLDAQA
+149 LALDAQA

-163 ILIMSA
+163 ILLMSA

-179 LPAPMVSS
+179 LPAPVVSS
-187 AGFLFPIETHY
+187 AGFLFPIDTHY
-198 LDPRRAAALPNRPRE
+198 LDPRRASALPNKPNE

-220 RQVREALQKHAGDVL
+220 AQVKAALHAHPEGDIL

-241 ADLQRVANKLT
+241 GDLQRSARKLEALA
-252 DSLPDDTDLHLL
+252 DHIDLHLL
-264 HGELPLEAQDA
+264 HGELPLETQDA
-275 ALRPARA
+275 ALRPSKA

-293 AETSLTIK
+293 AETSLTIE
-301 GVRVVVDGGYARVPR
+301 GVRVVIDGGFARVPR
-316 FLPRTGFTTLETV
+316 FVPRTGFTTLETV

-345 LAPGTCYRLW
+345 LGPGTCYRLW
-355 TEAEHHQLP
+355 TEAEHHNLP

-371 QTADL
+371 HTADL
-376 SSLALEMALWGDSD
+376 SSLALELALWGAAEPTS
-390 LRWIDAPPAAALGQ
+390 LRWLDVPPTAAFGQ
-404 ARELLVRLGALVIKN
+404 ARELLLRLGALVGQEGRKVGGQEVAASAS
-419 SELIINNSVSP
+419 SESNPTP
-430 LQLQQVEKQQNGASN
+430 LPSYPPALSN
-445 LQATSQD
+445 L
-452 DLAKIAEKNRVAN
+452 K
-465 NPITATAELLITN
+465 PTA
-478 YQLLITPTSHGRQ
+478 HGRQ
-491 LAKLGLPPRLGHLVV
+491 LAALGLPPRLGHLVV

-511 QHGPAAA
+511 GHGAAAA

-532 AAPTDTRPAPPDLR
+532 ATPTDTRPAPPDLR
-546 LRLEALASG
+546 LRLEALATG

-562 ALHHATLHRVR
+562 ALHHATLQRVR
-573 DVARHLQSRLGKSQS
+573 DVARNLVGRLGKSAN
-588 SPAQHLTNSP
+588 SPIRSFTDAP

-603 ALAYPDRIAQ
+603 ALAYPDRLAQ
-613 RETDGR
+613 RETPDR
-619 LRLITGQRVELRTE
+619 LRLVTGQRVSLNTT

-644 AHLAGQAATPRAT
+644 AHLAGTASAPRAT
-657 LAAQLT
+657 LAAPLGQD
-663 REELET
+663 ELEL
-669 AFAEQITTT
+669 AFADQITTA
-678 DEVRFDPTTN
+678 DEVRYDATTQ
-688 RVTGRRMR
+688 RVTGRRVR

-702 LGETVIG
+702 LDEKVIG
-709 QPDAALVSQALL
+709 QPDAALVTRALL
-721 GYLQEAGLSKLNWT
+721 DYLQEAGVGKLNWT
-735 AGARQLQQ
+735 PAARQLQQ
-743 RLQFVQ
+743 RLEFLRQ
-749 YHFGTTSETEL
+749 HFPTAEISPT
-760 QNTDNQVRPPN
+760 TDNEQPTPN
-771 NPPTLTPAYPPTLP
+771 WPAADDTTLARELP
-785 YWPDFSDA
+785 R
-793 ALLADLPT
+793 

-806 LAGLKTLDQVQR
+806 LTGLRTLDQVQR
-818 LDLTEPLLARL
+818 LDLYEPLLARL
-829 PGGWPQRQEL
+829 PGGWSQRQEL

-845 ALEVPSGSHITLD
+845 ALEVPSGSHISLD
-858 YADPA
+858 YSDPA

-880 PAVGGGRVPL
+880 PTVAAGRVPL

-910 FWEKGYFE
+910 FWDKGYFE

-924 GRYPKHPWP
+924 GRYPRHPWP

-947 RLGNS
+947 RLGP

>member
-1 MPTPFQLPP
+1 VNPAFALPP

-24 TALATNARVVL
+24 AALATHSRVVL

-47 PLVLLAAEWR
+47 PLELLAAPWR
-57 DPADKILV
+57 SPADKILV
-65 LEPRQLAVRGAAAR
+65 LEPRQLAVRGATAR
-79 LAQLLGEPVGRTIGY
+79 LAQLLGEPVGRTVGY

-104 DTRVEVITEGI
+104 HTRIEVITEGI

-149 LTLDAQA
+149 LALDAQA

-163 ILIMSA
+163 ILVMSA

-179 LPAPMVSS
+179 LPAPVVSS
-187 AGFLFPIETHY
+187 AGFLFPIDTHY
-198 LDPRRAAALPNRPRE
+198 LDPRRASALPNKPAE

-220 RQVREALQKHAGDVL
+220 AQVRAALNAHPEGDLL

-241 ADLQRVANKLT
+241 GDLQRSARKLT
-252 DSLPDDTDLHLL
+252 DSLAGHVDLHLL
-264 HGELPLEAQDA
+264 HGELPLETQDA

-293 AETSLTIK
+293 AETSLTIE
-301 GVRVVVDGGYARVPR
+301 GVRIVIDGGFARVPR
-316 FLPRTGFTTLETV
+316 FVPRTGFTTLETV

-355 TEAEHHQLP
+355 TEAEHHHLP

-371 QTADL
+371 HTADL
-376 SSLALEMALWGDSD
+376 SGLVLELALWGAAEPTS
-390 LRWIDAPPAAALGQ
+390 LRWLDVPPAAAVAQ
-404 ARELLVRLGALVIKN
+404 ARELLMRLGALELMKNEKLRIK
-419 SELIINNSVSP
+419 SELSDGGALSPKPDIESPPFNAQFFFFNSPSKP
-430 LQLQQVEKQQNGASN
+430 
-445 LQATSQD
+445 
-452 DLAKIAEKNRVAN
+452 
-465 NPITATAELLITN
+465 TA
-478 YQLLITPTSHGRQ
+478 HGRQ
-491 LAKLGLPPRLGHLVV
+491 LAALGLPPRLGHLVV
-506 RGQEL
+506 RGKEL
-511 QHGPAAA
+511 GHGAAAA

-546 LRLEALASG
+546 LRLEALVSG
-555 RPPLPGL
+555 RAPLPGL
-562 ALHHATLHRVR
+562 ALHHATLQRVR
-573 DVARHLQSRLGKSQS
+573 DVARNLAGRLGLKDH
-588 SPAQHLTNSP
+588 SPSPTITQAP

-603 ALAYPDRIAQ
+603 ALAYPDRLAQ
-613 RETDGR
+613 RETHDR
-619 LRLITGQRVELRTE
+619 LRLVTGQRVSLNTT
-633 DVDPQATFFAV
+633 DVDPRASFFAV
-644 AHLAGQAATPRAT
+644 AHLAGTASAPRAT
-657 LAAQLT
+657 LVAPLEQG
-663 REELET
+663 ELEL

-678 DEVRFDPTTN
+678 DDVRYDPAAQ

-702 LGETVIG
+702 LAETVIG
-709 QPDAALVSQALL
+709 QPDPALVTQALL
-721 GYLQEAGLSKLNWT
+721 AYLQEAGLGKLNWT

-743 RLQFVQ
+743 RLEFLRQHVLPAEPAAEADPWPVF
-749 YHFGTTSETEL
+749 
-760 QNTDNQVRPPN
+760 DND
-771 NPPTLTPAYPPTLP
+771 TLTQE
-785 YWPDFSDA
+785 
-793 ALLADLPT
+793 LAQ

-806 LAGLKTLDQVQR
+806 LTGLKTLADVQR
-818 LDLTEPLLARL
+818 VDLTEPLLARL
-829 PGGWPQRQEL
+829 PGGWNQRQDL

-858 YADPA
+858 YSNPT

-880 PAVGGGRVPL
+880 PTVANGRVPL

-910 FWEKGYFE
+910 FWERGYFE
-918 VRKDLK
+918 VRKELK

-933 DKPMEHIPTRLTKK
+933 DKPMEHVPTKLTKK
-947 RLGNS
+947 RLGQ

>member
-1 MPTPFQLPP
+1 MATSFQLPS
-10 LPDLPILAALPALR
+10 LPNLPILAALPALR
-24 TALATNARVVL
+24 KALADNARVVL

-47 PLVLLAAEWR
+47 PLELLAAEWR
-57 DPADKILV
+57 APEDKILV

-94 RVRLDSKVSQ
+94 RVRLDSKTSKE
-104 DTRVEVITEGI
+104 TRVEVITEGI

-179 LPAPMVSS
+179 LPAPVVSS
-187 AGFLFPIETHY
+187 EGFLFPIETLY
-198 LDPRRAAALPNRPRE
+198 LDPRRASALPNKPAE

-220 RQVREALQKHAGDVL
+220 RQVREALEKHEGDVL

-241 ADLQRVANKLT
+241 GDLQRVAKRLDN
-252 DSLPDDTDLHLL
+252 LPDHVDLHQL
-264 HGELPLEAQDA
+264 HGELPLEVQDA

-293 AETSLTIK
+293 AETSLTIE
-301 GVRVVVDGGYARVPR
+301 GVRVVVDGGFARVPR
-316 FLPRTGFTTLETV
+316 FVPRTGFTTLETV

-355 TEAEHHQLP
+355 TEAEHHNLP
-364 AHRPPEI
+364 AHRAPEI
-371 QTADL
+371 HTADL
-376 SSLALEMALWGDSD
+376 SGLTLELALWGAQDTTA
-390 LRWIDAPPAAALGQ
+390 LRWIDLPPAAAVSQ
-404 ARELLVRLGALVIKN
+404 ARELLLRLGAVTGGEMGGLGNEGMGAEGNEEMRQAAKPN
-419 SELIINNSVSP
+419 SPHP
-430 LQLQQVEKQQNGASN
+430 LK
-445 LQATSQD
+445 
-452 DLAKIAEKNRVAN
+452 
-465 NPITATAELLITN
+465 PTA
-478 YQLLITPTSHGRQ
+478 HGRQ

-511 QHGPAAA
+511 GHGPAAA

-532 AAPTDTRPAPPDLR
+532 ATPNDPRPTPPDLR

-555 RPPLPGL
+555 RPTLPGL
-562 ALHHATLHRVR
+562 ALHHATLQRVR
-573 DVARHLQSRLGKSQS
+573 DVARHLQSRLPG
-588 SPAQHLTNSP
+588 PAKTAPATPLTRPFTQAP

-603 ALAYPDRIAQ
+603 ALAYPDRLAQ
-613 RETDGR
+613 RETHDR
-619 LRLITGQRVELRTE
+619 LRLVTGQRVSLNTT
-633 DVDPQATFFAV
+633 DVDPQAEFFAV
-644 AHLAGQAATPRAT
+644 AHLAGTAAAPKAM
-657 LAAQLT
+657 LAAPLS
-663 REELET
+663 REELEM
-669 AFAEQITTT
+669 AFGEQITSTV
-678 DEVRFDPTTN
+678 EVRFDPATQ
-688 RVTGRRMR
+688 RVTGRRVR

-702 LGETVIG
+702 LEEKVIG

-743 RLQFVQ
+743 RLEFLRL
-749 YHFGTTSETEL
+749 HLAPDSTSE
-760 QNTDNQVRPPN
+760 D
-771 NPPTLTPAYPPTLP
+771 PT
-785 YWPDFSDA
+785 PDPESPWLSFADE
-793 ALLADLPT
+793 ALLADLPN

-806 LAGLKTLDQVQR
+806 LEGLKTLDQVQR
-818 LDLTEPLLARL
+818 LDLYEPLLARL
-829 PGGWPQRQEL
+829 PGGWAQRQEL
-839 DRLAPA
+839 DRLAPT
-845 ALEVPSGSHITLD
+845 ALEVPSGSHVTLD
-858 YADPA
+858 YSDPA

-880 PAVGGGRVPL
+880 PTVAGGRVPL

-924 GRYPKHPWP
+924 GKYPRHPWP
-933 DKPMEHIPTRLTKK
+933 DKPMEHIPTKLTKK
-947 RLGNS
+947 RLGQ